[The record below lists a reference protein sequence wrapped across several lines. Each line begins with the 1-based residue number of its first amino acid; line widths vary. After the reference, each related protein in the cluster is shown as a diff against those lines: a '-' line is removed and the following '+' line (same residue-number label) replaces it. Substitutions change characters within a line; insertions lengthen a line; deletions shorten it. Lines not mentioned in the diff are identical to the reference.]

1 VAYGGTDKRKY
12 KRLDTRVKVEVS
24 LYDPGKGKTVPR
36 SAESRNVS
44 AGGLLV
50 TIERPLEVSSYVLV
64 RFTLPGETEQHD
76 FIARAVRVEE
86 IEALRRYDIGL
97 EFVDIV
103 VGDMEKIDEYIA
115 DELGKE

>member
-1 VAYGGTDKRKY
+1 VGYGGAEKRMY
-12 KRLDTRVKVEVS
+12 KRLDARVKVEIS
-24 LYDPGKGKTVPR
+24 LYDPGKGKTIPQ
-36 SAESRNVS
+36 SAESLNVS

-86 IEALRRYDIGL
+86 VEALRRYDIGL

-103 VGDMEKIDEYIA
+103 VGDMEKIDKYVS
-115 DELGKE
+115 DELGGK